1 MVVVVGVVVVMVIET
16 QRMVLVQGLVECHWD
31 GMVVADV
38 VMEVEV
44 EVEVTGILMEECH

>member
-16 QRMVLVQGLVECHWD
+16 QRMVLVQSLVECHWD

-38 VMEVEV
+38 VM
-44 EVEVTGILMEECH
+44 